1 MQYRMLQP
9 TTLRFLQ
16 QLQRNNNKVW
26 FDAHRKTYEQAR
38 ADVLALVAAA
48 ITEQAKR
55 DTTIA
60 HLTAKDCL
68 FRINRDVRF
77 SKNKDPYKTNFGA
90 SICRGGKKSG
100 LAGYYIHIEAGASF
114 IGGGVWMPEP
124 AAVKKIRQEIDYNW
138 DAFQQIIRTAA
149 FKKAYGN
156 LYTGEDQKLSRL
168 PKPYSADNPAAEYLK
183 LKSFVALRDVSD
195 AELTAQTFPKLIA
208 TTFAALEP
216 LLHFLNAPLLE

>member
-1 MQYRMLQP
+1 MLQP

-16 QLQRNNNKVW
+16 QLRRNNNKVW
-26 FDAHRKTYEQAR
+26 FDANRKQYEQAR
-38 ADVLALVAAA
+38 ADVLALVDAA
-48 ITEQAKR
+48 IAGQSKR
-55 DTTIA
+55 DPSIA

-77 SKNKDPYKTNFGA
+77 SKNKDPYKTNLGA
-90 SICRGGKKSG
+90 YICRGGKKSG
-100 LAGYYIHIEAGASF
+100 LAGYYIHIEPGASF

-138 DAFQQIIRTAA
+138 EAFRALTRQAA
-149 FKKAYGN
+149 FKKTYGDM
-156 LYTGEDQKLSRL
+156 YSGEDQKLTRL

-183 LKSFVALRDVSD
+183 LKSFVALRNVSD
-195 AELTAQTFPKLIA
+195 AELKAESFPKLIS
-208 TTFAALEP
+208 TSFAALEP